1 MKKRNLGFSLIELI
15 VVLAL
20 ITMIARLVF
29 TSFNALNSRQA
40 LDKEVDY
47 VKTLIQKTRLDSL
60 NSKNGA
66 TFRIRFEN
74 NQITV
79 YQSGT
84 TTTAVYPFSTNVRLN
99 TIGLTAVS
107 GGAATTTVSFA
118 KITGL
123 AGAQG
128 TLTFGLVV
136 GATTTISKSVV
147 INALGTVE

>member
-20 ITMIARLVF
+20 ITIITRLVF

-40 LDKEVDY
+40 LDKEIDY

-66 TFRIRFEN
+66 TFRIQFQN

-84 TTTAVYPFSTNVRLN
+84 TTTAVYPFSKNVRLN

-128 TLTFGLVV
+128 TLTFGLIV